1 MINPK
6 RNITTPNSS
15 FKLPKIASPDPF
27 PKINPVY
34 FPIGIVESV
43 AYAFFLLNGLRLADW
58 PQLGYVT
65 ISSTSF

>member
-43 AYAFFLLNGLRLADW
+43 AYAFFC
-58 PQLGYVT
+58 
-65 ISSTSF
+65 